1 MGDLLVRGGTIVD
14 GTGRPAVAGDVRIR
28 DGVIA
33 EVGPDLRPDG
43 EAELDASGA
52 FVTPGFIDIHTH
64 YDGSMWWD
72 NSLDPAP
79 QHGVTTVVTGNCG
92 ISLAPSNP
100 DDRQS
105 LVDMFCFIED
115 VPVPAVLDAVPWSWG
130 TWPEYRQAFD
140 AMGASCSIAP
150 LVGHGNL
157 RLTVLGEEAFERV
170 ATDAEREQLV
180 ELTIECLRAGAFGV
194 SLSFVDSDSK
204 GRRVPG
210 RLASPEEMTDLASA
224 LAHVGR
230 GVLQY
235 VPRFMKVDG
244 YLKDIDRV
252 EAICAAAGITHTYAP
267 LLVGRRERQTSEAV
281 LAHTRALRA
290 GGARVW
296 PQVSP
301 RSGFDTRMVF
311 DGSSLSFA
319 AMPSWAA
326 MCMARGADKAA
337 MLRDPAWRADARRD
351 WDSPAFVLFPRR
363 ALDKLLIGEVPQPA
377 LRQYEGRLFA
387 TVLADRPGHPSDVLA
402 DWILDCD
409 LEPSLVMPGTADE
422 DRDYLGTVLAADDT
436 LLGASDAGAHLLL
449 FCGAGD
455 TTLFLTRYVRDRHD
469 LDIERAVRKL
479 TGLAADAIGIRDRG
493 RITPGLAGDLTI
505 FDLDELHYD
514 AEKLVADTPGGYK
527 RFTRPAGGYR
537 ATVVAGEP
545 TQVDGRPTGNRP
557 GRMLDAGAGPT

>member
-14 GTGRPAVAGDVRIR
+14 GTGGPTRRGDVRIR
-28 DGVIA
+28 DGRIT

-43 EAELDASGA
+43 EPALDAGGA
-52 FVTPGFIDIHTH
+52 LVTPGFIDIHTH
-64 YDGSMWWD
+64 YDGSVWWD

-92 ISLAPSNP
+92 ISLAPV
-100 DDRQS
+100 DGDGREAV
-105 LVDMFCFIED
+105 VDMFCFVED

-130 TWPEYRQAFD
+130 SWSEHRRAFD
-140 AMGASCSIAP
+140 AMGASCNVAA
-150 LVGHGNL
+150 LVGHNNL
-157 RLTVLGEEAFERV
+157 RLAVLGEEAFERV
-170 ATDAEREQLV
+170 ATDSERQQLV
-180 ELTIECLRAGAFGV
+180 DLTIECLRAGAFGV

-210 RLASPEEMTDLASA
+210 RLASPAELDDLASA
-224 LAHVGR
+224 LSHVGR

-235 VPRFMKVDG
+235 VPRFMKTDG
-244 YLKDIDRV
+244 YLKDIAKVD
-252 EAICAAAGITHTYAP
+252 AICAAGGITHTFAP
-267 LLVGRRERQTSEAV
+267 LLVGRRDREAADAV

-290 GGARVW
+290 AGGRVW

-301 RSGFDTRMVF
+301 RSGFDSRMVF

-337 MLRDPAWRADARRD
+337 MLADPTWRADARRE

-363 ALDKLLIGEVPQPA
+363 ALGKLLIGEVPPA
-377 LRQYEGRLFA
+377 LERYEGKLFA
-387 TVLADRPGHPSDVLA
+387 AVLADRPGHPADVLA
-402 DWILDCD
+402 DWILECD
-409 LEPSLVMPGTADE
+409 LEPNLVMPGTADE
-422 DRDYLGTVLAADDT
+422 DRDYLGAVLAADDT
-436 LLGASDAGAHLLL
+436 LLGGSDAGAHLLL

-455 TTLFLTRYVRDRHD
+455 TTLFLTRYVRDRGD
-469 LDIERAVRKL
+469 LDIALAVHKL
-479 TGLAADAIGIRDRG
+479 TGMAADAIGIRDRG
-493 RITPGLAGDLTI
+493 TIATGMAGDLVV

-514 AEKLVADTPGGYK
+514 NEQLVADTPGGYK

-545 TQVDGRPTGNRP
+545 TQRAGEPTALRP
-557 GRMLDAGAGPT
+557 GRMLDPDR